1 MANLKAG
8 ILRHRLVLQRPIES
22 QDTDTGAII
31 VNWLDIAT
39 IWAAIIPLSAREFI
53 AAQAEDS
60 KVNTRITIRY
70 RNDVTAKM
78 RLYHASKD
86 MYYNIEGVLAD
97 KDSGLEYLTLPC
109 STGIRFDEGD
119 PSAVIPVV
127 LEYPAISGNHE
138 IGQTLTSSTGLWA
151 NDPVSY
157 SYQWYVNDVSV
168 VGATSSTWIIDAEI
182 DDIVTV
188 GVVSSNSAGNGVE
201 AFSDGVLVSA

>member
-1 MANLKAG
+1 MMTAN
-8 ILRHRLVLQRPIES
+8 LRHRVLIQRQVEA
-22 QDTDTGAII
+22 QDPDNGAVI
-31 VNWLDIAT
+31 VSWQDVAT
-39 IWAAIIPLSAREFI
+39 VWSEISPLSAREFI

-86 MYYNIEGVLAD
+86 AYYNIEGVLAD

-109 STGIRFDEGD
+109 STGVRFDEGD
-119 PSAVIPVV
+119 PSAVLPVI
-127 LEYPAISGNHE
+127 LEYPEITGNPV
-138 IGQTLTSSTGLWA
+138 IGQTLTASTGLWA

-157 SYQWYVNDVSV
+157 AYKWYVNDVAV
-168 VGATSSTWIIDAEI
+168 VGATGSTWVIDAEI

-188 GVVSSNSAGNGVE
+188 GVIASNSAGNSVQGI
-201 AFSDGVLVSA
+201 SDGVLISA

>member
-1 MANLKAG
+1 MMTAN
-8 ILRHRLVLQRPIES
+8 LRHRVIIQKPVETQDLDSGAVIVSWQDVATVWSSIE
-22 QDTDTGAII
+22 
-31 VNWLDIAT
+31 
-39 IWAAIIPLSAREFI
+39 PLSAREFI
-53 AAQAEDS
+53 AAQAEAS

-70 RNDVTAKM
+70 RNDITDKM

-109 STGIRFDEGD
+109 STGVRFDEGD

-127 LEYPAISGNHE
+127 LDYPVISGNPE

-168 VGATSSTWIIDAEI
+168 VGATSSTWVIDAEI

-188 GVVSSNSAGNGVE
+188 GVVSSNSAGNSVQGI
-201 AFSDGVLVSA
+201 SDGVLISA